1 MTPARIPGSPD
12 PSSGVP
18 GGGPQGFEVGEEVRT
33 AAAAGDPV
41 ALTRLLVGI
50 PSVNPALEAAGLGE
64 EGIAREVADLLAGWG
79 CAVRVEEVASG
90 RPNVVAIIG
99 DAGPTLLL
107 NGHLDTVGVAGMT
120 VPPFGGPEAAAGVI
134 GGRGAAD
141 MKAGLAIILS
151 AARDWAMEPGRGRLI
166 VALTCDEEHASIGMQ
181 RLVEGGIAAD
191 AAVVTEPTSLAVM
204 PAHKG
209 FAWVEVAF
217 EGRAAHGS
225 RPEVGVDA
233 VRHSAALL
241 QELDVLEVTLEAR
254 PPHGLLGH
262 GSFHAGTIRGGSAW
276 SVYPDSCALTLERRT
291 IPGEPGDGFLGEVA
305 AALDRVRQRV
315 PELEAAVRLDLVRP
329 ATEVAV
335 DHPLVRGLLE
345 AAEAEGVPPRVEG
358 MTAWVDAAFLNEA
371 GIPAVCFGPG
381 SIAQA
386 HSADEW
392 VEEEEIRAG
401 ARILSRFVRSFL
413 GGNG

>member
-1 MTPARIPGSPD
+1 MSVPAFGSGDSQPGI
-12 PSSGVP
+12 
-18 GGGPQGFEVGEEVRT
+18 VR
-33 AAAAGDPV
+33 
-41 ALTRLLVGI
+41 
-50 PSVNPALEAAGLGE
+50 
-64 EGIAREVADLLAGWG
+64 
-79 CAVRVEEVASG
+79 
-90 RPNVVAIIG
+90 
-99 DAGPTLLL
+99 
-107 NGHLDTVGVAGMT
+107 
-120 VPPFGGPEAAAGVI
+120 
-134 GGRGAAD
+134 GRGSAD
-141 MKAGLAIILS
+141 MKSGLAIILA
-151 AARDWAMEPGRGRLI
+151 AARAWAEAPGGGRLI
-166 VALTCDEEHASIGMQ
+166 VAFTCDEEHASIGMQ
-181 RLVEGGIAAD
+181 RLVEDGIEAD

-217 EGRAAHGS
+217 SGRAAHGS

-233 VRHSAALL
+233 IRHSAALL
-241 QELDVLEVTLEAR
+241 QELDVLEIKLENGE
-254 PPHGLLGH
+254 PHPLLGH

-291 IPGEPGDGFLGEVA
+291 IPGEPGDGFLAEVRG
-305 AALDRVRQRV
+305 ALDRASRRI
-315 PELEAAVRLDLVRP
+315 PDLEAALRLDLVRP

-345 AAEAEGVPPRVEG
+345 AAGAEGVEPRVEG

-392 VEEEEIRAG
+392 VDEEEVRVG
-401 ARILSRFVRSFL
+401 ARILSRFVQGFL
-413 GGNG
+413 DGGR